1 MKFQSLRGMQ
11 DIFQSD
17 SKKWQQLRRAYQ
29 LVLNR
34 YGIGE
39 VQNPILENLNLFV
52 RTVGD
57 SSDIVNKELYS
68 FQDRNGDFIA
78 LRPEGTAGFIRSII
92 EKKIEH
98 ESQKAYY
105 AGPMFRY
112 ERPQKGRFRQFHQL
126 GVEYVGF
133 PEGDADLEIISI
145 VTDLLEE
152 LGISQKAIIHINHL
166 GSSEVKQQYCNVLK
180 EFLMDYKDS
189 LSDIDQK
196 RLESNPLRVLDSKDE
211 SAQDILA
218 LQDVPRYEEFLTEEH
233 LQLLH
238 YINDTFQERVTIS
251 INHKLVRGLDYYT
264 GLVFEVLS
272 NELGAQ
278 DSFIG
283 GGRYDNLI
291 SELGGK
297 EQSAIGFAVGL
308 DRLLTLFEPSNEN
321 IKRIIFINLTGS
333 NRHHAYKIA
342 SKIRALSKKIS
353 VESILTDASLK
364 SQLRKA
370 NKLGGDFALI
380 VGDDEIISGNF
391 IWKDLNEGTQEIMTL
406 EQLTGK
412 ITQL

>member
-17 SKKWQQLRRAYQ
+17 SKKWHQLRQAYQ

-98 ESQKAYY
+98 ESHKAYY

-145 VTDLLEE
+145 VVDLLEE

-189 LSDIDQK
+189 LSEIDQK

-218 LQDVPRYEEFLTEEH
+218 LQEVPRYEEFLTEEH
-233 LQLLH
+233 LQLLND
-238 YINDTFQERVTIS
+238 INDTFQERVNIS
-251 INHKLVRGLDYYT
+251 IDHKLVRGLDYYT

-308 DRLLTLFEPSNEN
+308 DRLLTLFEPSNEAR
-321 IKRIIFINLTGS
+321 KKIIFINLTGS

-342 SKIRALSKKIS
+342 SNIRALSKKIS

-380 VGDDEIISGNF
+380 IGDDEITSGNF
-391 IWKDLNEGTQEIMTL
+391 IWKDLNEGTQEIVTL

>member
-145 VTDLLEE
+145 VADLLEE

-251 INHKLVRGLDYYT
+251 VNHKLVRGLDYYT

>member
-11 DIFQSD
+11 DIFQPESR
-17 SKKWQQLRRAYQ
+17 KWNQLRQ
-29 LVLNR
+29 VCQKVLNQ
-34 YGIGE
+34 YGIEE
-39 VQNPILENLNLFV
+39 VHNPILENLNLFV

-57 SSDIVNKELYS
+57 ASDIVNKELYS
-68 FQDRNGDFIA
+68 FQDRNGDFVA
-78 LRPEGTAGFIRSII
+78 LRPEGTAGYIRSII

-105 AGPMFRY
+105 TGPMFRY

-133 PEGDADLEIISI
+133 AEGDADLEILALVI
-145 VTDLLEE
+145 DLLDE
-152 LGISQKAIIHINHL
+152 LKISQKASIHINHL

-180 EFLMDYKDS
+180 DFLLGYKAS
-189 LSDIDQK
+189 LNEIDQK
-196 RLESNPLRVLDSKDE
+196 RLEINPLRVLDSKDE
-211 SAQDILA
+211 SARDILA
-218 LQDVPRYEEFLTEEH
+218 LKEVPKYEEFLNDQH
-233 LQLLH
+233 LQLLTN
-238 YINDTFQERVTIS
+238 IRNTFKDRVDIS
-251 INHKLVRGLDYYT
+251 IDHTLVRGLDYYT

-297 EQSAIGFAVGL
+297 DQSAIGFAVGL
-308 DRLLTLFEPSNEN
+308 ERLLSLYKPTYMAH
-321 IKRIIFINLTGS
+321 KKIIFINLTRS

-342 SKIRALSKKIS
+342 TKIRAANRKVT
-353 VESILTDASLK
+353 VESLLTEASLK

-380 VGDDEIISGNF
+380 VGDDEIANEKF
-391 IWKDLNEGTQEIMTL
+391 IWKDLNEGTQQTVTFT
-406 EQLTGK
+406 QLMGT